1 MIIQQLL
8 NLFKIKSKSKH
19 SQKESNYC
27 NDCNNEQSAEIG
39 ACEATAVT
47 ALASDCVYQ
56 KADPTDYGNC
66 VQNSAP
72 EIVPRRERSVFLGE
86 KHIGVLVVNL
96 VCFFHSFFT
105 LSSAKAEI
113 LHL

>member
-1 MIIQQLL
+1 MR
-8 NLFKIKSKSKH
+8 
-19 SQKESNYC
+19 QKLDQAQEISCSTC
-27 NDCNNEQSAEIG
+27 NCANEESAEIG

-56 KADPTDYGNC
+56 QADPTDYGNC
-66 VQNSAP
+66 VQNRAP